1 MPSQS
6 TEQLVICGYF
16 IFFKRAGRKAETC
29 CFQELCCICWA
40 GGYPTRLVI
49 WKQSKRLSLLIC
61 FPLFPPSFK
70 GASLKLNYFLVF
82 LQKLFLTAPVEML
95 TAITLPIPVTTH
107 SPSVPHP
114 LTSTTGTGWPLQR
127 WEERAQVVEGGQGRE
142 EGTSRHWSRNL
153 VSIISLIPLNS
164 PVSVYSNGEFKSL
177 LNRAPQLES
186 ETAAMW
192 VKVSLSLQFVL
203 FPLHFLGR
211 SFLISHEVLK

>member
-16 IFFKRAGRKAETC
+16 IFFKGAGRKADTC
-29 CFQELCCICWA
+29 CFQELCWICWA

-61 FPLFPPSFK
+61 FPLFPPGFK
-70 GASLKLNYFLVF
+70 GASCLNHFLVF

-95 TAITLPIPVTTH
+95 TAITSPIPVTTH

-142 EGTSRHWSRNL
+142 EGTSRHWSRNV